1 MHKTVSKIATENKII
16 LQEEEKS
23 RDKIE
28 FVVKTAMTLQNTLLK
43 QNMNDQWDIKA
54 ILSSMREEIQTSLGS
69 VLS

>member
-28 FVVKTAMTLQNTLLK
+28 FVVKTAMSLQNTLLK

-54 ILSSMREEIQTSLGS
+54 ILSSMKEEIQTSLGS